1 VENKLTFNKETH
13 EYFFNGAKLPS
24 VTHILQD
31 AGIIDLSGIPFSR
44 LEAAREFGSAVHL
57 ACQLYD
63 EDNLNEKTLDHNLRP
78 YLDAWVK
85 FEKDTGFEI
94 IEFEEDTGFVIIENE
109 NPICSP
115 KYRFAGTPDR
125 VGRLDCLTIVDIKS
139 TAELSPAIGIQTAG
153 YQIAWNETHEEK
165 VKKRIAVLLQPD
177 GKYKIES
184 YKDKNDTNVFLAA
197 LSVFN
202 WKKRNLK

>member
-1 VENKLTFNKETH
+1 MENKFIFNKETH
-13 EYFFNGAKLPS
+13 EYFLNGNKLPS

-63 EDNLNEKTLDHNLRP
+63 QDNLNEKTLDHNLRP
-78 YLDAWVK
+78 YLDAWNK
-85 FEKDTGFEI
+85 FK
-94 IEFEEDTGFVIIENE
+94 EDTGFVIIENE

-177 GKYKIES
+177 GKYRIQV
-184 YKDKNDTNVFLAA
+184 YKDKSDTNLFLSA
-197 LSVFN
+197 LSIYN
-202 WKKRNLK
+202 WKQRNLK